1 MYSPTPNEFD
11 MMPDESL
18 NVIDSS
24 RSRADAMKNRALL
37 LATAKRLFTEQKVAD
52 VTMSAVAD
60 AAGVGKGTLY
70 RHFENKFELSMAL
83 LDEDQRN
90 LQDRTLSRMREEG
103 PTIDTLKWFIAEVL
117 LFTERNSELLCVS
130 AGENGP
136 VGSLAHPA
144 HWWWRQTIRG
154 LVAQINP
161 RCDADYLADAIF
173 VLLDVHNIYFL
184 QRERGYSLQQITTNM
199 QDMIANMLR

>member
-1 MYSPTPNEFD
+1 

-18 NVIDSS
+18 IVIDSS
-24 RSRADAMKNRALL
+24 HSRADAIKNRALL
-37 LATAKRLFTEQKVAD
+37 LATAKRLFAQQKVAD

-70 RHFENKFELSMAL
+70 RHFDNKFELSVAL
-83 LDEDQRN
+83 LDEDQRD
-90 LQDRTLSRMREEG
+90 LQERTLCRMRDNG
-103 PTIDTLKWFIAEVL
+103 NNMATLKWFIAEVL

-144 HWWWRQTIRG
+144 HWWWRQTVRG
-154 LVAQINP
+154 LVAQINTA
-161 RCDADYLADAIF
+161 CNADYVADAIF
-173 VLLDVHNIYFL
+173 ILLDVHTVYYL
-184 QRERGYSLQQITTNM
+184 RQERGYSLEQVTTNM
-199 QDMIANMLR
+199 QNMVESILH

>member
-1 MYSPTPNEFD
+1 

-24 RSRADAMKNRALL
+24 RSRADAIKNRALL
-37 LATAKRLFTEQKVAD
+37 LATAKRLFAEQSVAG

-83 LDEDQRN
+83 LDEDQRD
-90 LQDRTLSRMREEG
+90 LQDRTLSRMRETG
-103 PTIDTLKWFIAEVL
+103 GTLDTLKWFIGEVL
-117 LFTERNSELLCVS
+117 LFTDRNQELLCVN
-130 AGENGP
+130 AGESGP
-136 VGSLAHPA
+136 IGSLAHPA
-144 HWWWRQTIRG
+144 HWWWRTTIRG

-161 RCDADYLADAIF
+161 VCDADYIADSIF
-173 VLLDVHNIYFL
+173 VLVDVHNIYFL
-184 QRERGYSLQQITTNM
+184 LSERGYSLGQIIENM
-199 QDMIANMLR
+199 QDMIGRMLA

>member
-1 MYSPTPNEFD
+1 

-18 NVIDSS
+18 NVIDNS
-24 RSRADAMKNRALL
+24 RSRADAIKNRALL
-37 LATAKRLFTEQKVAD
+37 LATAKRLFAQQKVAD

-83 LDEDQRN
+83 LDEDQRD
-90 LQDRTLSRMREEG
+90 LQDRTLRRMRDDG
-103 PTIDTLKWFIAEVL
+103 GTIETLKWFVGEVL
-117 LFTERNSELLCVS
+117 QFTERNSELLCVS

-136 VGSLAHPA
+136 IGSLAHPA
-144 HWWWRQTIRG
+144 HWWWRVTLRG

-161 RCDADYLADAIF
+161 YCNADYLADAMF
-173 VLLDVHNIYFL
+173 VLLDVHNVYFL
-184 QRERGYSLQQITTNM
+184 RTERGYSLVQVTDNM
-199 QDMIANMLR
+199 QEMVERMLA

>member
-1 MYSPTPNEFD
+1 
-11 MMPDESL
+11 MPDESL

-37 LATAKRLFTEQKVAD
+37 LATAKRLFAEQKVAD

-103 PTIDTLKWFIAEVL
+103 PTIDTLKWFIAEVI

-154 LVAQINP
+154 LVAQINS

-184 QRERGYSLQQITTNM
+184 QRERGYSLQQVTSNM

>member
-1 MYSPTPNEFD
+1 MSLI

-18 NVIDSS
+18 NVIDNS
-24 RSRADAMKNRALL
+24 RSRADAVKNRALL
-37 LATAKRLFTEQKVAD
+37 LATAKRLFATQKVAE

-70 RHFENKFELSMAL
+70 RHFENKLELSMAL
-83 LDEDQRN
+83 LDEDQRD
-90 LQDRTLSRMREEG
+90 LQDRTLRQIRDEG
-103 PTIDTLKWFIAEVL
+103 ATVETLKWFIAEVL
-117 LFTERNSELLCVS
+117 LFTERNSELLCVG
-130 AGENGP
+130 AGENEP
-136 VGSLAHPA
+136 IRSLAHPA

-173 VLLDVHNIYFL
+173 VLLDVHNLYFL
-184 QRERGYSLQQITTNM
+184 QHERGYSLQQVTTNM
-199 QDMIANMLR
+199 QDMVENMLR

>member
-1 MYSPTPNEFD
+1 

-18 NVIDSS
+18 NVVDNS
-24 RSRADAMKNRALL
+24 RSRADAIKNRALL
-37 LATAKRLFTEQKVAD
+37 LATAKRLFAEQKVAD

-70 RHFENKFELSMAL
+70 RHFENKLELSMAL
-83 LDEDQRN
+83 LDEDQRD
-90 LQDRTLSRMREEG
+90 LQDRTLKQMREEG
-103 PTIDTLKWFIAEVL
+103 ATLDTLKWFIAEVL

-130 AGENGP
+130 AGENTQ

-154 LVAQINP
+154 LISQINSG
-161 RCDADYLADAIF
+161 CDADYLADSIF
-173 VLLDVHNIYFL
+173 VLLDVHNLYFL
-184 QRERGYSLQQITTNM
+184 QHERGYSLQQVTINL
-199 QDMIANMLR
+199 QDMVENILR

>member
-1 MYSPTPNEFD
+1 

-18 NVIDSS
+18 NVIDNS
-24 RSRADAMKNRALL
+24 RSRADAVKNRALL
-37 LATAKRLFTEQKVAD
+37 LATAKRLFAEQKVAD

-70 RHFENKFELSMAL
+70 RHFENKLELSMAL
-83 LDEDQRN
+83 LDEDQRD

-117 LFTERNSELLCVS
+117 LFTERNSELLCVG

-136 VGSLAHPA
+136 MGSLAHPA

-161 RCDADYLADAIF
+161 GCDADYLADSIF
-173 VLLDVHNIYFL
+173 VLLDVHNLYFL
-184 QRERGYSLQQITTNM
+184 QHERGYSLQQVTVNM
-199 QDMIANMLR
+199 QDMVESILR

>member
-1 MYSPTPNEFD
+1 

-18 NVIDSS
+18 NVIDNSH
-24 RSRADAMKNRALL
+24 SRADAIKNRALL
-37 LATAKRLFTEQKVAD
+37 LATAKRLFTEQNVAD

-83 LDEDQRN
+83 LDEDQRD
-90 LQDRTLSRMREEG
+90 LQDRTLRRIRETG
-103 PTIDTLKWFIAEVL
+103 GMLDTLKWFIAEVI

-136 VGSLAHPA
+136 LGSLAHPA
-144 HWWWRQTIRG
+144 HWWWRTTIRG
-154 LVAQINP
+154 LVAHINP
-161 RCDADYLADAIF
+161 SCDAYYIAYAIF

-184 QRERGYSLQQITTNM
+184 RTERRYSLDQVMNNM
-199 QDMIANMLR
+199 QEMIGRILT

>member
-1 MYSPTPNEFD
+1 

-18 NVIDSS
+18 NVIDNTH
-24 RSRADAMKNRALL
+24 SRADAMKNRALL
-37 LATAKRLFTEQKVAD
+37 LATAKRLFAEQKVAD

-90 LQDRTLSRMREEG
+90 LQDRALRRMREEG

-173 VLLDVHNIYFL
+173 VLLDVHNIYYL
-184 QRERGYSLQQITTNM
+184 QRERGYSLQQVTSNM
-199 QDMIANMLR
+199 QDMVANILV

>member
-1 MYSPTPNEFD
+1 

-18 NVIDSS
+18 NVIDNPRS
-24 RSRADAMKNRALL
+24 RSDAIKNRALL
-37 LATAKRLFTEQKVAD
+37 LETAKRLFAEQNVAD

-70 RHFENKFELSMAL
+70 RHFENKLELSMAL
-83 LDEDQRN
+83 LDEDQRD
-90 LQDRTLSRMREEG
+90 LQDRTLRRMRETG
-103 PTIDTLKWFIAEVL
+103 GTLDTLKWFIAEVI
-117 LFTERNSELLCVS
+117 LFTERNSALLC
-130 AGENGP
+130 AGTGDNGP

-144 HWWWRQTIRG
+144 HWWWRTTIRG

-161 RCDADYLADAIF
+161 SCDADYIADAIF

-184 QRERGYSLQQITTNM
+184 RTERRYSLEQVMTKM
-199 QDMIANMLR
+199 QDMVGRILS

>member
-1 MYSPTPNEFD
+1 

-18 NVIDSS
+18 NVIDNS
-24 RSRADAMKNRALL
+24 RSRADAVKNRALL
-37 LATAKRLFTEQKVAD
+37 LSTAKRLFAEQKVAD

-83 LDEDQRN
+83 LDEDQRD
-90 LQDRTLSRMREEG
+90 LQDRTLQRMRDEG
-103 PTIDTLKWFIAEVL
+103 ANVETLKWFIAEVL

-154 LVAQINP
+154 LVVHINP

-173 VLLDVHNIYFL
+173 VLLDVHNLYFL
-184 QRERGYSLQQITTNM
+184 QHERGYSLQQVTTNM
-199 QDMIANMLR
+199 QDMVENMLR

>member
-1 MYSPTPNEFD
+1 
-11 MMPDESL
+11 MPDESL
-18 NVIDSS
+18 NVIDNS
-24 RSRADAMKNRALL
+24 RSRSDAVKNRALL
-37 LATAKRLFTEQKVAD
+37 LATAKRLFTEQSVAG

-70 RHFENKFELSMAL
+70 RHFENKLELSMAL
-83 LDEDQRN
+83 LDEDQRD
-90 LQDRTLSRMREEG
+90 LQDRTLRRMREMG
-103 PTIDTLKWFIAEVL
+103 GTLDTLKWFIGEVL

-144 HWWWRQTIRG
+144 HWWWRTTIRG

-161 RCDADYLADAIF
+161 SCDADYIADAIF

-184 QRERGYSLQQITTNM
+184 RTERHYSLEQVMTNM
-199 QDMIANMLR
+199 QEMVGRILT